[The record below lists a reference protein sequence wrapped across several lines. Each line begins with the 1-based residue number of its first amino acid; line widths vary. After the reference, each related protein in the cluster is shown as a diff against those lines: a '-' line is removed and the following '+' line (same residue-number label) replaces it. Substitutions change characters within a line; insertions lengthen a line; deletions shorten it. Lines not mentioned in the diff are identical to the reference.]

1 MLAFPVYKTSLLLF
15 LTFILGITGVR
26 AQEAEPRKEFTYGV
40 NWNTNGGIIGGASLR
55 SSHSIKERWQQFW
68 GLDIVEVKHPKENR
82 YLGQDGDVFVVGKT
96 NYLFVVRP
104 EFGREYTF
112 FKKAPESGVEVNGIL
127 GIGPSVGLLVPYYIN
142 YDYTDYRQVPPG
154 QPIFQDIRTERYDPI
169 NKHQDFDTR
178 ILGSAGFLT
187 GLGETNVNIGAHLK
201 TAISFEYGRYRENI
215 TGIET
220 GFVFE
225 AFPKKLIMLPQ
236 AQNYSVFTSVYLTL
250 YYGRRK

>member
-1 MLAFPVYKTSLLLF
+1 MYKTSLLLLLIF
-15 LTFILGITGVR
+15 VLGITSVR
-26 AQEAEPRKEFTYGV
+26 AQEAEPRKEFTYGI
-40 NWNTNGGIIGGASLR
+40 NWNTNGGIIGGGSLR
-55 SSHSIKERWQQFW
+55 SSHTVKDRWQQFW

-82 YLGQDGDVFVVGKT
+82 YLGQDGDVFVIGKT
-96 NYLFVVRP
+96 NYLYVIRP
-104 EFGREYTF
+104 EYGREYTF
-112 FKKAPESGVEVNGIL
+112 FKKASESGVEVNGVV
-127 GIGPSVGLLVPYYIN
+127 GVGPSIGLMVPYYIN
-142 YDYTDYRQVPPG
+142 YDYTDYSLIQPG
-154 QPIFQDIRTERYDPI
+154 QPFYQDIRTELYDPI
-169 NKHQDFDTR
+169 SVHTNPDQ
-178 ILGSAGFLT
+178 IGGSAGFLT
-187 GLGETNVNIGAHLK
+187 GIGETDVNLGAHLK

>member
-1 MLAFPVYKTSLLLF
+1 MHKTSILLALLILF
-15 LTFILGITGVR
+15 SLPRAF
-26 AQEAEPRKEFTYGV
+26 AQEAETRKELTYGI

-55 SSHSIKERWQQFW
+55 SSHTIKDRWQQFW

-96 NYLFVVRP
+96 NYLFVIRP
-104 EFGREYTF
+104 EFGREYML
-112 FKKAPESGVEVNGIL
+112 FKKAPESGVEVSGIV
-127 GIGPSVGLLVPYYIN
+127 GVGPSFGLLVPYYIN
-142 YDYTDYRQVPPG
+142 YDYTNYTQVTPG
-154 QPIFQDIRTERYDPI
+154 QPIIQDIRTERYDPI

-187 GLGETNVNIGAHLK
+187 GLNETDVNFGAHLK

-215 TGIET
+215 TGVET
-220 GFVFE
+220 GFLFE
-225 AFPKKLIMLPQ
+225 AYPKKLVMLPQ
-236 AQNYSVFTSVYLTL
+236 AQNYSVFSSVYLTL